1 MMGIQLVPTL
11 LFEEKQTKTMEALL
25 VSPASIGQ
33 VVVGKALAG
42 LFYVL
47 VSAGVVFAINW
58 AGVVHWEVVLLFV
71 LGIGVFSVGVG
82 LVLGSFFGR
91 QQDVVG
97 LTMLLIVVFI
107 GALFVNMLGL
117 DIPMVVQA
125 MLPWVPSVAL
135 AEILRFVFLEN
146 VPWGEAL
153 ANLGSVLGISLL
165 LYALVVWKVR
175 RWDR

>member
-1 MMGIQLVPTL
+1 
-11 LFEEKQTKTMEALL
+11 
-25 VSPASIGQ
+25 

-42 LFYVL
+42 LFYVM
-47 VSAGVVFAINW
+47 VAAGVVFAINW

-82 LVLGSFFGR
+82 LVLGSFFER

-97 LTMLLIVVFI
+97 LTMLLIVIFI

-117 DIPMVVQA
+117 DIPVVVQS

-135 AEILRFVFLEN
+135 AEIIRFVFLEN
-146 VPWGEAL
+146 IPWEEAMVK
-153 ANLGSVLGISLL
+153 LGSVLAISAP
-165 LYALVVWKVR
+165 LYAVVVWKVR
-175 RWDR
+175 RSDR